1 MQSFVFQEGDPP
13 PFYSLKASKVD
24 YITKKKRKRK
34 GKFVECD
41 VIVEGYVGKAKG
53 MKQVLWE
60 RGLWVKD
67 MVQKIDVDKD
77 KKCRGLD
84 MSMSHILSMCTDFVE
99 EWPAF
104 KKLIHDMGH
113 ILQTSPKGHPEMA
126 GVGIEYGWG
135 GSKMVFRRTN
145 DCIAK
150 NLHRNIVSSFKVLT
164 LARTRKYA
172 RRARAYRTAY
182 KKIEA
187 AGSTQEERA
196 CSFQLVEKMVQQ
208 CKIHRCILNQETRFL
223 RESISSVIMVAS
235 HAEQGGDNEG
245 CILSDV

>member
-1 MQSFVFQEGDPP
+1 MQSFVFQEGDPA

-24 YITKKKRKRK
+24 YNTKKKRKR
-34 GKFVECD
+34 GKKIVECD
-41 VIVEGYVGKAKG
+41 VIVQGYVGKAKG

-60 RGLWVKD
+60 LGLWVKD

-84 MSMSHILSMCTDFVE
+84 MSMSHVLSMCTDFVE

-113 ILQTSPKGHPEMA
+113 ILQTSPKGHPEIA
-126 GVGIEYGWG
+126 GARIEYGWG
-135 GSKMVFRRTN
+135 DSKMVFRRTN
-145 DCIAK
+145 DCVAK
-150 NLHRNIVSSFKVLT
+150 NLHRNTVSSFKVLA

-172 RRARAYRTAY
+172 RRARAYRTMY
-182 KKIEA
+182 KKIEV
-187 AGSTQEERA
+187 AGSTKDERA
-196 CSFQLVEKMVQQ
+196 CSFQLVEKMVRQ

-223 RESISSVIMVAS
+223 RESISSVTTDALR
-235 HAEQGGDNEG
+235 AEGIADAGS
-245 CILSDV
+245 CVLSDV